1 MIDLIPARA
10 EMADLIDLNPA
21 QLMFGT
27 RPDRAALQTAIDA
40 GLAFAVIDGD
50 RVVAIGG
57 VRNVWQDRGIAWGLL
72 ASGIGATMVPITR
85 AVRRFLSV
93 CPTRRIEAEVAADHE
108 EGRRW
113 IEMLG
118 FEREGRMRAYWGG
131 KDFDLYA
138 RVRD

>member
-1 MIDLIPARA
+1 MIDIIPARA
-10 EMADLIDLNPA
+10 EMAEMIKLNDA
-21 QLMFGT
+21 QMIFGMQ
-27 RPDRAALQTAIDA
+27 PDRVGLQHFIDS
-40 GLAFAVIDGD
+40 GLAFAVVRDEE
-50 RVVAIGG
+50 VLALGG
-57 VRNVWQDRGIAWGLL
+57 VRDVWPDRGVAWGLL

-85 AVRRFLSV
+85 AVRRFMHV
-93 CPTRRIEAEVAADHE
+93 CPTRRIEAEVAVGHE

-113 IEMLG
+113 MEMLG